1 MRAEVF
7 RRLAEFDDAVLT
19 GSDAEG
25 YPYSV
30 RCLPTPDRSAGL
42 LELDLG
48 PAGAALAP
56 GPASL
61 LCHEHDEGLWNQK
74 AFVVRGRL
82 DRDAEGGW
90 AFVPER
96 FVPGVGIGGMRGM
109 ARFLIGA
116 RRSAGAYLRKRG
128 LARPRVPWEE
138 LGAIKEH
145 ADARRAAEGRPEQP
159 ERGRRRR

>member
-1 MRAEVF
+1 MRGEVP

-30 RCLPTPDRSAGL
+30 RCRPTLDRPAAGP

-61 LCHEHDEGLWNQK
+61 LCHEHDEELWNQK
-74 AFVVRGRL
+74 AFLVRGRL
-82 DRDAEGGW
+82 DRGDGGRW

-96 FVPGVGIGGMRGM
+96 FVPGVGIGGARGM

-116 RRSAGAYLRKRG
+116 RRSAGAYLRERG
-128 LARPRVPWEE
+128 LTRPRVPWHEID
-138 LGAIKEH
+138 AIKER
-145 ADARRAAEGRPEQP
+145 ADAGRAAAGGR
-159 ERGRRRR
+159 G

>member
-1 MRAEVF
+1 MWDETSRH
-7 RRLAEFDDAVLT
+7 LAGFGSAVLNGT
-19 GSDAEG
+19 DAEG

-30 RCLPTPDRSAGL
+30 RCRPTPTPSSRVL
-42 LELDLG
+42 RLDLG
-48 PAGAALAP
+48 PAGADLGP

-96 FVPGVGIGGMRGM
+96 FVPGVGVGGARGM

-116 RRSAGAYLRKRG
+116 RRSAGAYLRRRG

-138 LGAIKEH
+138 LGATKER
-145 ADARRAAEGRPEQP
+145 ADADRAAEGR
-159 ERGRRRR
+159 RG